1 MQDWGSG
8 LGFHY
13 AMRNE
18 NNIKGLAFMGSGIH
32 FVQEDNPHLIGTELA
47 NWYSNL

>member
-1 MQDWGSG
+1 MHDWGSG

-18 NNIKGLAFMGSGIH
+18 NNIKGLAFMEAIMM
-32 FVQEDNPHLIGTELA
+32 PHLIGTELA
-47 NWYSNL
+47 NWYGNL

>member
-1 MQDWGSG
+1 MKLKDITLVVHDWGSG

-18 NNIKGLAFMGSGIH
+18 DKIRGIAFMEVGITS
-32 FVQEDNPHLIGTELA
+32 I
-47 NWYSNL
+47 SS

>member
-1 MQDWGSG
+1 MHDWGSG
-8 LGFHY
+8 LGFRY

-18 NNIKGLAFMGSGIH
+18 NNIKGLAFMGPGIH

-47 NWYSNL
+47 NWYNNL